1 MTRVIEMDAVSKA
14 IAVSE
19 LFSVV
24 LLDRLGQ
31 EALYGSKEC
40 SSNIFLVDNV
50 GNVVWQVSSDF
61 DSDGGAFTHI
71 FVEGGQLKAYR
82 WDGGSYNLDFQ
93 TGRAVPSQLLK

>member
-61 DSDGGAFTHI
+61 DSDGGHSPI
-71 FVEGGQLKAYR
+71 FLWRGDSLKLTGGMVVVITSTFKQAER
-82 WDGGSYNLDFQ
+82 FRASY
-93 TGRAVPSQLLK
+93 